1 MTEHCNLRNR
11 SMTITF
17 RGLLTL
23 VTVIISLV
31 WSCEAL
37 SPNFMAK
44 RASKDA
50 SSSSSSSSSTRGND
64 VPYVI
69 MKLDQSEGRAS
80 LSEQIEEIS
89 AMCIEVFFNPDNR
102 SEGDNECPRMTA
114 PWKEL
119 QLAYLRNVQGGDL
132 NIRARGLSLSG
143 GKRKN
148 EMFVVRRVYHTSQK
162 RSSKKRSVRLDDVV
176 NADSLM
182 SLLEEGGE
190 IFAGDVIGFGEVT
203 SKPFGLGAGDE
214 GYPALAGTDT
224 IRPIITNLAVREDC
238 RRFGLGKA
246 LVDTICESVTK
257 WEGFGFNE
265 VVLQV
270 EEDNAGGIKFYNKL
284 GFEIVFTDQTCRR
297 YDTSGIFLKQSR
309 IAKICMK
316 KDIRKLSSKSGSID
330 SPLQLFSDFRE
341 SLLTGIGI

>member
-1 MTEHCNLRNR
+1 MTEHFSLRNR

-23 VTVIISLV
+23 VTVVISLV

-50 SSSSSSSSSTRGND
+50 SSSSSSSSIRGND

-80 LSEQIEEIS
+80 LNEQIEEIS

-102 SEGDNECPRMTA
+102 SNEFPRMTA

-162 RSSKKRSVRLDDVV
+162 RSSKKRPVNLDDVV

-190 IFAGDVIGFGEVT
+190 IFAGDVV
-203 SKPFGLGAGDE
+203 GLYQA
-214 GYPALAGTDT
+214 
-224 IRPIITNLAVREDC
+224 
-238 RRFGLGKA
+238 F
-246 LVDTICESVTK
+246 
-257 WEGFGFNE
+257 
-265 VVLQV
+265 
-270 EEDNAGGIKFYNKL
+270 
-284 GFEIVFTDQTCRR
+284 R
-297 YDTSGIFLKQSR
+297 YEYIFWY
-309 IAKICMK
+309 
-316 KDIRKLSSKSGSID
+316 D
-330 SPLQLFSDFRE
+330 
-341 SLLTGIGI
+341 

>member
-1 MTEHCNLRNR
+1 MTEHYSLRNR
-11 SMTITF
+11 PMTITF

-23 VTVIISLV
+23 MTVVISLV

-37 SPNFMAK
+37 SPSFMAK
-44 RASKDA
+44 KASKDA
-50 SSSSSSSSSTRGND
+50 SSSISTRGND

-80 LSEQIEEIS
+80 LNEQIEEIS

-102 SEGDNECPRMTA
+102 SNEFPRMTT

-162 RSSKKRSVRLDDVV
+162 RSSKKRPVNLDDVV

-190 IFAGDVIGFGEVT
+190 IFAGDVVGSYQAF
-203 SKPFGLGAGDE
+203 
-214 GYPALAGTDT
+214 
-224 IRPIITNLAVREDC
+224 
-238 RRFGLGKA
+238 
-246 LVDTICESVTK
+246 
-257 WEGFGFNE
+257 
-265 VVLQV
+265 
-270 EEDNAGGIKFYNKL
+270 
-284 GFEIVFTDQTCRR
+284 R
-297 YDTSGIFLKQSR
+297 YEYIFWY
-309 IAKICMK
+309 
-316 KDIRKLSSKSGSID
+316 D
-330 SPLQLFSDFRE
+330 
-341 SLLTGIGI
+341 

>member
-1 MTEHCNLRNR
+1 
-11 SMTITF
+11 
-17 RGLLTL
+17 
-23 VTVIISLV
+23 
-31 WSCEAL
+31 
-37 SPNFMAK
+37 MAK

-50 SSSSSSSSSTRGND
+50 SSSSSSSSSSTRGND

-190 IFAGDVIGFGEVT
+190 IFAGDVVG
-203 SKPFGLGAGDE
+203 
-214 GYPALAGTDT
+214 
-224 IRPIITNLAVREDC
+224 
-238 RRFGLGKA
+238 
-246 LVDTICESVTK
+246 
-257 WEGFGFNE
+257 
-265 VVLQV
+265 
-270 EEDNAGGIKFYNKL
+270 
-284 GFEIVFTDQTCRR
+284 
-297 YDTSGIFLKQSR
+297 
-309 IAKICMK
+309 
-316 KDIRKLSSKSGSID
+316 
-330 SPLQLFSDFRE
+330 
-341 SLLTGIGI
+341 